1 METEKQELAVLKEDI
16 SSLKQDVEELSKMP
30 CPFQTGDRFEIGGE
44 MITVDYV
51 YSYSR
56 TVAYKT
62 DTGQKKEISLLDA
75 IRAYNNFLRKE
86 ELTEECSS
94 LQQRIDGLKAE
105 WARRTQMVSEVDTV
119 WNVFS
124 HFPVIKEFIFEVG
137 QLLKRPFG
145 KAQLS
150 EVVDV
155 FREKVLGMNT
165 PEHERTRGRSR

>member
-30 CPFQTGDRFEIGGE
+30 CPFQT
-44 MITVDYV
+44 
-51 YSYSR
+51 
-56 TVAYKT
+56 
-62 DTGQKKEISLLDA
+62 
-75 IRAYNNFLRKE
+75 AYNNFQRKE